1 METSMPSIFTF
12 GLNES
17 VPASHSLGT
26 KELYNQVGHNT
37 GNLAFHYAINRLI
50 GSVPRTASWS
60 SSPEFVNS
68 LGGTGIMPCA
78 NQLGPHMNMGG
89 MANVFKQ
96 FKANFLAIGLGAQ
109 GGVGHNDIPE
119 LPEGTL
125 AWLDALVARAASNQ
139 PNITVR
145 GDYTLRV
152 LTHYGFGD
160 KAVSLGCPSLLIN
173 KSADHGVK
181 LQERYKR
188 KISKVAIAAGHP
200 NWKALSVLEASL
212 VRMMEDTNGMYIVQ
226 ATDEAVALSRN
237 DFDLVNPEYISKLKD
252 YLKISLNDDQFA
264 QWIRKYFISFYN
276 IPAWME
282 YLRRFDFIVGARIHG
297 VMLAIQA
304 GVPGLCI
311 AHDSRIRELCEK
323 CMIPYVMA
331 NDVKDGIT
339 LKDLPHL
346 VEFDGKAFDQ
356 NRHKIADQYQ
366 KFFADN
372 GVSLPQ
378 SNILI

>member
-1 METSMPSIFTF
+1 MPNIFTF

-17 VPASHSLGT
+17 VAASHSIAT
-26 KELYNQVGHNT
+26 KDLYNLVGHNT

-50 GSVPRTASWS
+50 GAVPRTVSWGS
-60 SSPEFVNS
+60 TPELIDS
-68 LGGTGIMPCA
+68 IGGIGIMPCA
-78 NQLGPHMNMGG
+78 NQLGAHMNMGG
-89 MANVFKQ
+89 LANVFKQ
-96 FKANFLAIGLGAQ
+96 LNSKFLAIGLGAQ

-119 LPEGTL
+119 LPEGTV
-125 AWLDALVARAASNQ
+125 AWLDALVARAPSSH

-145 GDYTLRV
+145 GDYTLKV
-152 LTHYGFGD
+152 LDHYGFGD

-181 LQERYKR
+181 LQERYKQ
-188 KISKVAIAAGHP
+188 KVHKVAIAAGHP
-200 NWKALSVLEASL
+200 NWKGLGTLEASL

-237 DFDLVNPEYISKLKD
+237 DFDLVSTEYIKKLKD
-252 YLKISLNDDQFA
+252 YLRLNLDDAQFV

-282 YLRRFDFIVGARIHG
+282 YLRRFDFVVGARIHG

-323 CMIPYVMA
+323 CKVPFVMA
-331 NDVKDGIT
+331 EDVKDGIR
-339 LKDLPHL
+339 LQDLPHL

-356 NRHKIADQYQ
+356 NRQVIAEQYQ
-366 KFFADN
+366 TFFQNN
-372 GVSLPQ
+372 GLPLRQ
-378 SNILI
+378 ANLLS

>member
-1 METSMPSIFTF
+1 MPSIFTF

-17 VPASHSLGT
+17 VPASYCIAT
-26 KELYNQVGHNT
+26 KELYNLVGHNT

-50 GSVPRTASWS
+50 GMVPRTAPWS
-60 SSPEFVNS
+60 SSADFVNS
-68 LGGTGIMPCA
+68 LGEIGIMPCA
-78 NQLGPHMNMGG
+78 NQLGSHMNMGG
-89 MANVFKQ
+89 LANSFKS
-96 FKANFLAIGLGAQ
+96 FKANFIAIGLGAQ
-109 GGVGHNDIPE
+109 GGVTHSDIPE

-125 AWLDALVARAASNQ
+125 AWLETLAARAASKH

-152 LTHYGFGD
+152 LEHYGFGD
-160 KAVSLGCPSLLIN
+160 KAISLGCPSLLIN
-173 KSADHGVK
+173 KSADHGIK
-181 LQERYKR
+181 LQERYKA

-200 NWKALSVLEASL
+200 NWKSLSALEASL
-212 VRMMEDTNGMYIVQ
+212 IRIMEDTNGMYVVQ

-237 DFDLVNPEYISKLKD
+237 DFNSVNPEYVSKLKK
-252 YLKISLNDDQFA
+252 YLKLNLSDEQFT

-282 YLRRFDFIVGARIHG
+282 YLTRFDFVVGARIHG

-304 GVPGLCI
+304 GIPGLCI

-331 NDVKDGIT
+331 EDVKDGIT
-339 LKDLPHL
+339 LQDLPYL
-346 VEFDGKAFDQ
+346 ANFDGKAFDL
-356 NRHKIADQYQ
+356 NRIKIAEEYK
-366 KFFADN
+366 KFFANN
-372 GVSLPQ
+372 GLPLQ
-378 SNILI
+378 QNSILY

>member
-1 METSMPSIFTF
+1 MPSIFTF

-17 VPASHSLGT
+17 VPASHSIAT
-26 KELYNQVGHNT
+26 KELYNLVGHNT

-68 LGGTGIMPCA
+68 LGEIGIMPCA

-89 MANVFKQ
+89 MANAFKQ
-96 FKANFLAIGLGAQ
+96 FNAKFLAIGLGAQ

-125 AWLDALVARAASNQ
+125 AWLDALVAHAPSNH

-152 LTHYGFGD
+152 LEHYGFGD
-160 KAVSLGCPSLLIN
+160 KAVSLGCPSLFIN

-181 LQERYKR
+181 LQQRYKA

-200 NWKALSVLEASL
+200 NWNALSALEASL

-237 DFDLVNPEYISKLKD
+237 DFDLVNPEYITKTKN
-252 YLKISLNDDQFA
+252 YLKLNLTDDQFI

-323 CMIPYVMA
+323 CKIPYVMA
-331 NDVKDGIT
+331 NDVKEGIT
-339 LKDLPHL
+339 LQDLPHL
-346 VEFDGKAFDQ
+346 TEFDGIAFDQ
-356 NRHKIADQYQ
+356 NRAAIAEEYR
-366 KFFADN
+366 KFFENND
-372 GVSLPQ
+372 LPLRQ
-378 SNILI
+378 GTILL

>member
-1 METSMPSIFTF
+1 MVNLFTF

-17 VPASHSLGT
+17 VAASHSIAT
-26 KELYNQVGHNT
+26 KELYNLVGHNT

-50 GSVPRTASWS
+50 GTVPRAVSWGA
-60 SSPEFVNS
+60 SPEAINS
-68 LGGTGIMPCA
+68 AGRTGIMPCA

-89 MANVFKQ
+89 LASVFKQ
-96 FKANFLAIGLGAQ
+96 ISPNIVAIGLGAQ
-109 GGVGHNDIPE
+109 GGADHDDIPI

-125 AWLDALVARAASNQ
+125 AWLDALIARAASIR

-152 LTHYGFGD
+152 LDHYGFGD
-160 KAVSLGCPSLLIN
+160 KAISLGCPSLLIN
-173 KSADHGVK
+173 KAPDHGTK

-188 KISKVAIAAGHP
+188 KIHKVAIAAGHP
-200 NWKALSVLEASL
+200 NWSSLSTLEASL
-212 VRMMEDTNGMYIVQ
+212 IRMMEDTDGMYIVQ
-226 ATDEAVALSRN
+226 ATDEAIALSRN
-237 DFDLVNPEYISKLKD
+237 DIELVSAEYILKLKS
-252 YLKISLNDDQFA
+252 YLKLNIDDTQFTK
-264 QWIRKYFISFYN
+264 WVRKYFISFYN

-323 CMIPYVMA
+323 SKIPFVMA
-331 NDVKDGIT
+331 EDVKDGIT
-339 LKDLPHL
+339 LHDLPHL
-346 VEFDGKAFDQ
+346 AHFDGKAFDQ
-356 NRHKIADQYQ
+356 NRYNIAEKYQ
-366 KFFADN
+366 DFFRDN
-372 GVSLPQ
+372 GISLPQ
-378 SNILI
+378 PSILN

>member
-1 METSMPSIFTF
+1 MPNIFTF
-12 GLNES
+12 GLKES
-17 VPASHSLGT
+17 VAASHSIGT
-26 KELYNQVGHNT
+26 KELYNLVGHNT

-50 GSVPRTASWS
+50 GTVPRTVSWS
-60 SSPEFVNS
+60 SNPELINT
-68 LGGTGIMPCA
+68 LGDIGIMPCA
-78 NQLGPHMNMGG
+78 NQLGSHMNMGG
-89 MANVFKQ
+89 LANVFKQ
-96 FKANFLAIGLGAQ
+96 LTPNFVAVGLGAQ

-125 AWLDALVARAASNQ
+125 AWLDALVARAASSH

-152 LTHYGFGD
+152 LDHYGFGD

-173 KSADHGVK
+173 KAKDHGVK
-181 LQERYKR
+181 LQERYKLR
-188 KISKVAIAAGHP
+188 VNKVAIAAGHP
-200 NWKALSVLEASL
+200 NWKGLSTLEASL
-212 VRMMEDTNGMYIVQ
+212 IRMMEDTNGMYIVQ

-237 DFDLVNPEYISKLKD
+237 DFDLVSSEYISKLKA
-252 YLKISLNDDQFA
+252 YLKLNLDDAQFT

-282 YLRRFDFIVGARIHG
+282 YLRRFDFVVGARIHG

-323 CMIPYVMA
+323 CKIPFVMA
-331 NDVKDGIT
+331 DDVKNGIS
-339 LKDLPHL
+339 LADLPHL

-356 NRHKIADQYQ
+356 NRELIADEY
-366 KFFADN
+366 KIFFQNN
-372 GVSLPQ
+372 GIS
-378 SNILI
+378 IR

>member
-1 METSMPSIFTF
+1 MPNIFTF

-17 VPASHSLGT
+17 VAASHSIAT
-26 KELYNQVGHNT
+26 PELYNLVGHNT
-37 GNLAFHYAINRLI
+37 GNLAFHYAINRII
-50 GSVPRTASWS
+50 GTVPRTVSWS
-60 SSPEFVNS
+60 TNPEIINS
-68 LGGTGIMPCA
+68 MGDIGIMPCA
-78 NQLGPHMNMGG
+78 NQLGTHMNMGG
-89 MANVFKQ
+89 LANVFKQ
-96 FKANFLAIGLGAQ
+96 LKPNFVAIGLGAQ
-109 GGVGHNDIPE
+109 GGVGHNDIPV

-125 AWLDALVARAASNQ
+125 AWLDALVARAASSH

-152 LTHYGFGD
+152 LDHYGFGD

-173 KSADHGVK
+173 KATDHGVK
-181 LQERYKR
+181 LQELYK
-188 KISKVAIAAGHP
+188 KKVSKVAIAAGHP
-200 NWKALSVLEASL
+200 NWKALSTLESSL

-237 DFDLVNPEYISKLKD
+237 DFDSVNPEYIQKLKG
-252 YLKISLNDDQFA
+252 YLKLNLDDSQFA

-282 YLRRFDFIVGARIHG
+282 YLRRFDFVVGARIHG

-323 CMIPYVMA
+323 CKIPFVMA
-331 NDVKDGIT
+331 DAVKDGINVQ
-339 LKDLPHL
+339 DLQHL
-346 VEFDGKAFDQ
+346 VEFDGQAFDK
-356 NRHKIADQYQ
+356 NRQIIAEQYQ
-366 KFFADN
+366 TFLQQN
-372 GVSLPQ
+372 G
-378 SNILI
+378 IAKR